1 MKGLVIQSPNVEAIL
16 EGRKP
21 WEMRS
26 SKTKSRGRIALIRSG
41 SGLIVGICGLID
53 VLGPLTLEQLEEN
66 RDKHLASPHALLNPV
81 RGKPRNIA
89 WVLAN
94 ARNLSEPIAYDH
106 PRGAVIWV
114 NLDLHPQRDF
124 LEAF

>member
-1 MKGLVIQSPNVEAIL
+1 MNGLLIQSSNIDAIL
-16 EGRKP
+16 DGEKI

-26 SKTKSRGRIALIRSG
+26 RITHQRGRIALIRSG
-41 SGLIVGICGLID
+41 SGLIVGICDLIA
-53 VLGPLTLEQLEEN
+53 VKGPLNCKQLEEN
-66 RDKHLASPHALLNPV
+66 RDKHLASPSILLNPD
-81 RGKPRNIA
+81 RGKPRSIA

-94 ARNLSEPIAYDH
+94 ARQLPEPIAYEH

-114 NLDLHPQRDF
+114 NLDQHPQHDF